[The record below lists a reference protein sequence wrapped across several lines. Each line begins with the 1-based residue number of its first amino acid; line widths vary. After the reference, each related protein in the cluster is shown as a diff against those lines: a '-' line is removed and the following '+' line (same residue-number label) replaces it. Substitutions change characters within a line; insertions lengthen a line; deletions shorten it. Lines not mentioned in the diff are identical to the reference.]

1 MDSIPDYTLYTMTA
15 PSNATAA
22 LLAEVKRDWLIDDGI
37 CQMIGYQ
44 MASKVGA
51 VTPAEKSK
59 GTSWTCVYNFS
70 NRINKLHTNFRVNS
84 LCTVGTTA
92 LRSQNFQELPCF

>member
-1 MDSIPDYTLYTMTA
+1 MKAIHRCTNAVITEFSVSKSDKSIGTTADVVASLEDTPHFQRCTSMDSIPDYTLYTMTA
-15 PSNATAA
+15 PSNATVA

-51 VTPAEKSK
+51 VT
-59 GTSWTCVYNFS
+59 
-70 NRINKLHTNFRVNS
+70 
-84 LCTVGTTA
+84 
-92 LRSQNFQELPCF
+92 QEN